1 MDGSTESGSSTHDV
15 LEIWPRRSW
24 RTDRPAS
31 FTVKK
36 LRWLGES
43 LNLTG
48 RSLEKLAHGSSAGH
62 RLISRGLGEFANTFI
77 TLE

>member
-1 MDGSTESGSSTHDV
+1 MDGSTESGGST
-15 LEIWPRRSW
+15 
-24 RTDRPAS
+24 
-31 FTVKK
+31 
-36 LRWLGES
+36 

-48 RSLEKLAHGSSAGH
+48 RSLEKAAHGSSAGH